1 MIAAINASYA
11 ECHRRRRS
19 HVLKHTMVKRT
30 TIVASL
36 EESIATTPK
45 SNPDGIF

>member
-19 HVLKHTMVKRT
+19 YLLNHTMVKRT
-30 TIVASL
+30 TIAASL
-36 EESIATTPK
+36 EEGIPSIPK